1 MTLAAHGADAAG
13 ATGEPVPRTRL
24 RLAGDVRIRT
34 ESFGYL
40 AYVGDRDHFFAIDRV
55 GARVVDAAHLGIP
68 LAPRDQPVA
77 RVLARYGIVA
87 ADAEQAYH
95 HGVSLIGDFRAV
107 PPIDRPLVVNCFAT
121 AECPLRCRY
130 CYADDLMRRERADA
144 RDDDVDLVAATAEV
158 VPAMV
163 AVITGGE
170 PLARPDRTERLIS
183 RVAGRKSLVLDTSGA
198 GDLEPLLPALQAARV
213 HLRVSL
219 DSFDRAL
226 NDRLRPGR
234 VRSSS
239 EGARQALALAGAA
252 GIPTT
257 VQTVVTAANH
267 DRDGLR
273 RMRDDLTVRGVR
285 NWVLHGLVPAGKA
298 AGSAGRALRPNGST
312 PEMLADL
319 VRDSAMAELPINI
332 RVTANDRPG
341 NYALIIGSTG
351 DLYVEHD
358 HRGKIRVAGPGDP
371 ADRVLAA
378 CRRHVSPVGH
388 AGRYLNGT
396 IQPYGSGLVARVLP
410 VGGTVGS
417 TGGSTVASVEKCDG
431 RGRREREQAP
441 GR

>member
-1 MTLAAHGADAAG
+1 
-13 ATGEPVPRTRL
+13 
-24 RLAGDVRIRT
+24 VRIRT
-34 ESFGYL
+34 EPFGYL
-40 AYVGDRDHFFAIDRV
+40 AYVGDRDHFFAIDHV
-55 GARVVDAAHLGIP
+55 GARVVDAAQLGIP
-68 LAPRDQPVA
+68 VAARDEAIV
-77 RVLARYGIVA
+77 RVLARYGVVA
-87 ADAEQAYH
+87 ADAGQAYH
-95 HGVSLIGDFRAV
+95 HGVSLIGDFEGV

-130 CYADDLMRRERADA
+130 CYADDLMRREQQGA
-144 RDDDVDLVAATAEV
+144 RDDDVDLVAETAEA

-183 RVAGRKSLVLDTSGA
+183 RLAGTKALVLDTSGA
-198 GDLEPLLPALQAARV
+198 GDVEPLLPALRDARV

-219 DSFDRAL
+219 DSFDPAL

-234 VRSSS
+234 ARSSS
-239 EGARQALALAGAA
+239 GSARKALAQAGAA

-257 VQTVVTAANH
+257 VQTVVTAANG
-267 DRDGLR
+267 DRDALR
-273 RMRDDLTVRGVR
+273 RMRDDLMAAGVR

-312 PEMLADL
+312 PETLADL

-341 NYALIIGSTG
+341 NSALIIGSKG

-378 CRRHVSPVGH
+378 CRRHVSAAGH
-388 AGRYLNGT
+388 AGRYLNGS
-396 IQPYGSGLVARVLP
+396 IQAYGSGLVAATLRV
-410 VGGTVGS
+410 GR
-417 TGGSTVASVEKCDG
+417 VEKSDG